1 MIISCMNREAT
12 NDIKCWILSIPN
24 NDNVVQYAGKGNS
37 AELMKSKFLIKEMFV
52 GMLDNIFSTT

>member
-1 MIISCMNREAT
+1 MNREAT